1 MNPQVHL
8 AALIMMLALAAAPAR
23 AGDATNREATASAM
37 TLSRSQTIESVWY
50 DATSRALVVCFHRTG
65 SYRFSGVPES
75 VYKEFISSPSLGRS
89 FHTLLRGRYPSR
101 RLQASDHAEVGS
113 IAAVASKSQGE
124 E

>member
-1 MNPQVHL
+1 MKTHGCLVVL
-8 AALIMMLALAAAPAR
+8 AAVLALSAVPVK
-23 AGDATNREATASAM
+23 AGDALTNKDATAM

-50 DATSRALVVCFHRTG
+50 DAATKALVVCFYRSG

-75 VYKEFISSPSLGRS
+75 VYKEFVNSPSLGRS

-101 RLQASDHAEVGS
+101 RLLASDLADVGS
-113 IAAVASKSQGE
+113 IAAVSKKSQGE